1 MPSLAGQDTAN
12 RGKLPLHSRHGRGR
26 GQLQHDFEPRRARRA
41 LAPAEPAEHRDRAQE
56 REGDPEAGVDGHLC
70 GLGGGMRIR
79 GEGEGVGG
87 DEGEGEGG
95 GLGPLREL
103 GVDDSGKMFLS
114 F

>member
-1 MPSLAGQDTAN
+1 
-12 RGKLPLHSRHGRGR
+12 
-26 GQLQHDFEPRRARRA
+26 
-41 LAPAEPAEHRDRAQE
+41 
-56 REGDPEAGVDGHLC
+56 
-70 GLGGGMRIR
+70 MRIR

-87 DEGEGEGG
+87 DEREGEGG